1 MQEICSREQ
10 RGDGMMIF
18 WCRINDPLQLFA
30 FLSSFSVSCRAHLPW
45 EEEPLV
51 LAVSGE
57 ELLQQSV
64 SATIPCPSSKGPV
77 VGLRELPAT
86 GPGWVVPWCE
96 RHSLVTACEHE
107 RYFLIFSSALFAF
120 MQPIRKGWR
129 NCFWI
134 LLHHLQYDFFSVWQ
148 ESQFSSLENASEIFF
163 Y

>member
-18 WCRINDPLQLFA
+18 WCRILILISYLPFSALPLCHAGLISRGKRSHLCW
-30 FLSSFSVSCRAHLPW
+30 LSVGKSFYSSQCQP
-45 EEEPLV
+45 PSLV
-51 LAVSGE
+51 PV
-57 ELLQQSV
+57 QR
-64 SATIPCPSSKGPV
+64 GPV

-107 RYFLIFSSALFAF
+107 RHFLISSALFAF

-129 NCFWI
+129 KCFWI